1 MKGLPMQINR
11 NSSSQNF
18 GMALK
23 IKPEAMESLKNASMN
38 KLELLNKIGEDLKAT
53 KVYHLEVG
61 KDLEPRIT
69 SPYANKYVK
78 SFEVENPTVRK
89 SVSDSPEFL
98 NYKTIWDGIASGNL
112 KKGDTYSNCIS
123 YESKEAALDAY
134 NRINSKE
141 TTLEKAAELTKE
153 LDKAEVRRANVAAS
167 KKEAFLAVENKAN
180 ELFSKF
186 GVDA

>member
-1 MKGLPMQINR
+1 MQINN

-23 IKPEAMESLKNASMN
+23 IKPEAMESLKKSSMN
-38 KLELLNKIGEDLKAT
+38 KLEVLGKIGEELKDT
-53 KVYHLEVG
+53 KFYNLEVG
-61 KDLEPRIT
+61 KDFAPRIT

-78 SFEVENPTVRK
+78 SFEVENPAVRK

-98 NYKTIWDGIASGNL
+98 NFKTVWDGTEVSGL
-112 KKGDTYSNCIS
+112 KKGDAFNSCIT

-153 LDKAEVRRANVAAS
+153 LDKAEIRKANVTEAAKQTS
-167 KKEAFLAVENKAN
+167 QAVEAKAN
-180 ELFSKF
+180 DLFSKF
-186 GVDA
+186 GS

>member
-1 MKGLPMQINR
+1 MQINN

-23 IKPEAMESLKNASMN
+23 IKPEAMESLKKASMD
-38 KLELLNKIGEDLKAT
+38 KLEVLGKIGEDLKGT
-53 KVYHLEVG
+53 KVYNLEVG
-61 KDLEPRIT
+61 KDLAPKIT

-78 SFEVENPTVRK
+78 SFEVENPAVRK

-98 NYKTIWDGIASGNL
+98 NFKTVWDGTEVSGL
-112 KKGDTYSNCIS
+112 KKGDAYNSCIA

-134 NRINSKE
+134 NRINSKT

-153 LDKAEVRRANVAAS
+153 LDKAAVR
-167 KKEAFLAVENKAN
+167 KAN
-180 ELFSKF
+180 ATKVEKQAAQIAEVKAHDLFSKF

>member
-1 MKGLPMQINR
+1 MQINN

-23 IKPEAMESLKNASMN
+23 IKPEAMESLKKASMD
-38 KLELLNKIGEDLKAT
+38 KLEVLGKIGEDLKDT
-53 KVYHLEVG
+53 KVYNLEVG
-61 KDLEPRIT
+61 KDLAPRIT

-78 SFEVENPTVRK
+78 SFEVENPAVRK

-98 NYKTIWDGIASGNL
+98 NFKTVWDGTELSGL
-112 KKGDTYSNCIS
+112 KKGDAYNSCIS

-134 NRINSKE
+134 NRINSKT

-153 LDKAEVRRANVAAS
+153 LDKALFKKANVA
-167 KKEAFLAVENKAN
+167 EAEKQISPAVEAKVND
-180 ELFSKF
+180 LFSKY
-186 GVDA
+186 GS

>member
-1 MKGLPMQINR
+1 MQINN

-23 IKPEAMESLKNASMN
+23 IKPEAMESLKRASIN
-38 KLELLNKIGEDLKAT
+38 QLEVLSKIGDDLKDT
-53 KVYHLEVG
+53 KVYNLEVG
-61 KDLEPRIT
+61 KDLAPRIT

-78 SFEVENPTVRK
+78 SFEVENPAVRK

-98 NYKTIWDGIASGNL
+98 NFKTVWDGTELSGL
-112 KKGDTYSNCIS
+112 KKGDAYNSCIS

-134 NRINSKE
+134 NRINSK
-141 TTLEKAAELTKE
+141 TTNLEKAAELTKE
-153 LDKAEVRRANVAAS
+153 LDNAAVRKANIAEAKKQAAQ
-167 KKEAFLAVENKAN
+167 AVEDKAN
-180 ELFSKF
+180 DLFSRF

>member
-1 MKGLPMQINR
+1 MQINN

-23 IKPEAMESLKNASMN
+23 IKPEAMESLKKASMD
-38 KLELLNKIGEDLKAT
+38 KLEVLGKIGEDLKDT
-53 KVYHLEVG
+53 KVYNLEIG
-61 KDLEPRIT
+61 KDLAPRIT

-78 SFEVENPTVRK
+78 SFEVENPAVRK

-98 NYKTIWDGIASGNL
+98 NFKTVWDGTEVNGM
-112 KKGDTYSNCIS
+112 KKGEAYSDCIR

-134 NRINSKE
+134 NRINSKA

-153 LDKAEVRRANVAAS
+153 LDKAAVRKANVAES
-167 KKEAFLAVENKAN
+167 KKQIAQAVEDKAN
-180 ELFSKF
+180 DLFSRF